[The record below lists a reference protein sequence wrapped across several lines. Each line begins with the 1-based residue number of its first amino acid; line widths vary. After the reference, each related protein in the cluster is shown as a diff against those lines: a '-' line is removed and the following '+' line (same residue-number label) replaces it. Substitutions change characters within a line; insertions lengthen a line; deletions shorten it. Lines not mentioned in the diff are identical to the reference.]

1 MTHRQFTPSPAQQ
14 AYFDWIDAAPS
25 QHATLIAVAGAG
37 KTTTLI
43 QGLSRMTGDVAFLA
57 YNAKI
62 VGDIK
67 AKIGFRRGVFPQTF
81 HSAGRKALQYAYG
94 RSHALEV
101 DGKKVE
107 KIVRQMVLEKGAG
120 EDDLIACV
128 VGMVSMAKQRGL
140 GVPEIADL
148 KDDDAWLA
156 MIDQFALDEALPE
169 GRENQLITALRYSQ
183 EALRR
188 SSMDLGSIDFD
199 DMVYLPLQRGLR
211 LLGNDW
217 VLVDEAQDLNPT
229 RRLMAQ
235 RMLKPRGRLVA
246 VGDPSQAI
254 YGFTGCDND
263 SLDIL
268 TRELNATVLPLTV
281 TYRCPKA
288 VVEVAR
294 QWVDHITAHDSAP
307 DGVVGSYDFK
317 DASTHLMEVGD
328 AVLCRFNKYLVG
340 TAFKLIKS
348 GKAAK
353 IEGRDIAAG
362 LIKLA
367 TRWKSAKTLNAL
379 SGRLEEWLERELAK
393 AKAKD
398 DDARAERAQDTV
410 DTLAILIERARELG
424 GSQVSDLVAV
434 IYDLFGDTEKGE
446 MKDCVVL
453 CSIHKSKGLEWSR
466 VHVLGLYE
474 LNPRT
479 SRDWQAKQEA
489 NLKYVAVTRAMDTL
503 FVVSG
508 VQEPKARGTFGGA
521 NGY

>member
-1 MTHRQFTPSPAQQ
+1 MTTRQFTPSPAQQ
-14 AYFDWIDAAPS
+14 AYFDWIDGGTG
-25 QHATLIAVAGAG
+25 HAVLVAVAGAG

-43 QGLSRMTGDVAFLA
+43 QGLDRMRGNVAFLA
-57 YNAKI
+57 YNKKI

-67 AKIGFRRGVFPQTF
+67 AKVGFRKGVFPKTF
-81 HSAGRKALQYAYG
+81 HGVGMSALQYAYS
-94 RSHALEV
+94 RSHRLEL

-107 KIVRQMVLEKGAG
+107 KLVRQMLLEKGAG
-120 EDDLIACV
+120 DDDLLTCIV
-128 VGMVSMAKQRGL
+128 DMVSMAKQRGL
-140 GVPEIADL
+140 GVREIADL
-148 KDDDAWLA
+148 RDDDAWLA
-156 MIDQFALDEALPE
+156 MVEQFALDETLPE
-169 GRENQLITALRYSQ
+169 GRENQLITAMRYAQ

-188 SSMDLGSIDFD
+188 SSLDLDVIDFD
-199 DMVYLPLQRGLR
+199 DMVYLPLQRELR
-211 LLGNDW
+211 LLQNDW
-217 VLVDEAQDLNPT
+217 VLVDEAQDSNPT
-229 RRLMAQ
+229 RRLMAMKLTK
-235 RMLKPRGRLVA
+235 RSGRSVW
-246 VGDPSQAI
+246 VGDPAQAI
-254 YGFTGCDND
+254 YGFTGTDND
-263 SLDIL
+263 ALDQI
-268 TRELNATVLPLTV
+268 TAQLNAVRLPLTV